1 MSSGSYI
8 LIYDGGG
15 FINNFTATNST
26 FWNAPNKDGELHE
39 SRYFVRYNNSGR
51 CDRAGFTYNMINFQ
65 NCTFYNIAKS
75 GQMANHGG
83 FDGRATSFYNIQNN
97 IFVDCGGNQVARR
110 IVGRSHAQAE
120 ITFNN
125 NTYWYNGAAETGNT
139 SYDTG
144 YQMQSD
150 PAFENAE
157 AGDFTPTGAE
167 QVSAKT
173 GDPRWFE

>member
-1 MSSGSYI
+1 
-8 LIYDGGG
+8 
-15 FINNFTATNST
+15 
-26 FWNAPNKDGELHE
+26 
-39 SRYFVRYNNSGR
+39 
-51 CDRAGFTYNMINFQ
+51 MINFQ
-65 NCTFYNIAKS
+65 NCTFYNISKS

-110 IVGRSHAQAE
+110 IVGRTHAQAE
-120 ITFNN
+120 ITFHN

-139 SYDTG
+139 SYDNG